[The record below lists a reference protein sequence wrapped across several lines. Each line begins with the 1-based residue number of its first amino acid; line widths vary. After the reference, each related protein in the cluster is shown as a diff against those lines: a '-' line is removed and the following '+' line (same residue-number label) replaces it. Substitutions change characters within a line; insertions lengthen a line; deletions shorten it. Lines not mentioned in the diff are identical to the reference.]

1 MERLTAQRCNGIK
14 TGYWSPAKKDDLV
27 QRLGPYED
35 IGLEPAEIVKRLK
48 DAEKAAVPAPRILC
62 AVRPGPRGRGEVPIS
77 AGPELP
83 AHELAHVAAGEA
95 VEHGPEWKAAE
106 EAIFQKY
113 NEILDAK
120 IPDEPVEVTVTPH
133 EVGDGGIFWTLLAV
147 AFIVLKV
154 THLIDWPW
162 VWVLAPI
169 WIPTGIVL
177 AAIVVVLIV
186 VLTKETIRSL
196 ERRNRR

>member
-1 MERLTAQRCNGIK
+1 MNDNNKSSG
-14 TGYWSPAKKDDLV
+14 S
-27 QRLGPYED
+27 
-35 IGLEPAEIVKRLK
+35 
-48 DAEKAAVPAPRILC
+48 
-62 AVRPGPRGRGEVPIS
+62 S
-77 AGPELP
+77 
-83 AHELAHVAAGEA
+83 
-95 VEHGPEWKAAE
+95 
-106 EAIFQKY
+106 
-113 NEILDAK
+113 
-120 IPDEPVEVTVTPH
+120 
-133 EVGDGGIFWTLLAV
+133 GGIFWTLLVV

-169 WIPTGIVL
+169 WIPAGIVL